1 MLLHINTEKQTMIRF
16 MASRS
21 RARWRGKELLKVG
34 DP

>member
-1 MLLHINTEKQTMIRF
+1 MIRF